1 MKRTAVIGNSGGGKS
16 TLARHYA
23 HRLGHPYH
31 EIDALLWRPGW
42 VLQPDDIFEAEH
54 HRLLALDCWVIDG
67 LGRLDSVPDRLA
79 RATNIILVDMPLW
92 MHFSL
97 AAKRQ
102 VQWAMGKLAHPPAE
116 LSEMPDT
123 DALFETIWTIDRD
136 WMPGIR
142 AMVAGEER
150 AGKQVVR
157 LQSINQI
164 TSALAETQ
172 AD

>member
-16 TLARHYA
+16 TLARYYA
-23 HRLGHPYH
+23 RKLGHPYH

-42 VLQPDDIFEAEH
+42 VLQPDDVYEAEH
-54 HRLLALDCWVIDG
+54 HRLLALDRWVIDG
-67 LGRLDSVPDRLA
+67 LGRLESVPDRLA
-79 RATNIILVDMPLW
+79 RATDIILVDMPLW

-102 VQWAMGKLAHPPAE
+102 VEWATGKLAHPPAG

-123 DALFETIWTIDRD
+123 DALFETIWIVDRD

-142 AMVAGEER
+142 ERIAREER
-150 AGKQVVR
+150 AGKSVTR
-157 LQSINQI
+157 LQSIDEI
-164 TSALAETQ
+164 TAALSDVQ